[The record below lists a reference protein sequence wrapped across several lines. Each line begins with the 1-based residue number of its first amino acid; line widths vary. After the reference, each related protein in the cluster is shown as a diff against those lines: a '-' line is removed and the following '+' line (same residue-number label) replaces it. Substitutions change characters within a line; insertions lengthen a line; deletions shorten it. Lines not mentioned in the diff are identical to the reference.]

1 MSKVTSIR
9 LSDETMA
16 KLDKLAAAMERP
28 RSWIIEQAIKE
39 YIADNA
45 WQVEQIREALDD
57 YRAGTA
63 KLIPHEEVMRHID
76 EMIREK
82 LGDADTLGSAS

>member
-1 MSKVTSIR
+1 MTKVTSIR
-9 LSDETMA
+9 LSDETME

-28 RSWIIEQAIKE
+28 RSWVIERAITE
-39 YIADNA
+39 YVEDNA
-45 WQVEQIREALDD
+45 WQIQQIREALDD

-63 KLIPHEEVMRHID
+63 TLIPHEEVMEHID
-76 EMIREK
+76 EMIRAK